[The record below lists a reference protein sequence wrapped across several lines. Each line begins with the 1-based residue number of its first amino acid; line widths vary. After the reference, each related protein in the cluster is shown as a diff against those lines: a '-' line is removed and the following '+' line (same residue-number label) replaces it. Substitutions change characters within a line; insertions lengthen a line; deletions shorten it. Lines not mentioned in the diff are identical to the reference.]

1 MEKKLVDE
9 DLDKVS
15 AGLTE
20 EQMNHYR
27 ELRSAGK
34 IKEAHDYI
42 NKCIDERAK
51 ETKIKKRVARAKGS
65 RE

>member
-1 MEKKLVDE
+1 MAKKLVDKE
-9 DLDKVS
+9 LDKVS

-42 NKCIDERAK
+42 NKCIDESIEEKAK
-51 ETKIKKRVARAKGS
+51 ATKIKK
-65 RE
+65 E